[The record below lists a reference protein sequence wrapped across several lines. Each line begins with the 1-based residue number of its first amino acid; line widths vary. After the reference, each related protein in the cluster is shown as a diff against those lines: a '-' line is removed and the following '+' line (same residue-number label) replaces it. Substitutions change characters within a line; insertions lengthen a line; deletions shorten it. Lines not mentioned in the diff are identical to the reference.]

1 MRETSRTGA
10 SAAPPRRTSAR
21 EPDWGDGD
29 DVGER
34 ELVHGRPPY
43 GPPHRY
49 RPRAV
54 ARRRRGALLA
64 LILLAAVIVAIVALT
79 RGSSSANAL
88 AISYTRAWAHGNYG
102 AMYADLDA
110 SSQAR
115 ISSAAFAH
123 AYAAAAVTATTTGIV
138 PSKHV
143 QDESGDIV
151 AVPVRV
157 HTYLFG
163 TLEGK
168 LRVHVR
174 SESAGTRVVWSE
186 SLLFPGLRAGER
198 LTRHTTLP
206 PRAQL
211 LARDGSV
218 LAEGSPA
225 PGAPEGERIS
235 PLGAAAASVVGKVG
249 PIPASERTQLESHGV
264 PASATV
270 GLSGLERAF
279 DAQLRGGPGGQLLAG
294 QRVLASANQ
303 QASSAV
309 RTSISPAVQQAA
321 VVALGGQLGGVV
333 VMRPRSGEILAVAGL
348 GIDDLQPPGSTF
360 KLITLPAAL
369 EAGVA
374 HTTSTFEYATGAVLD
389 GVELHNAGGESCGGT
404 LTEAFAQSCNSVFAP
419 LGVKVGSAR
428 LVAMAERF
436 GFNHS
441 SGIPGAAES
450 TIPAA
455 SAIKGELDTGS
466 TAIGQGQVLASP
478 LQMATVAATVADGG
492 RRAQPTFVLGAPA
505 GARQQAITPA
515 TARTETALMLD
526 VVRNGT
532 GTSAAISGV
541 EVAGKTGTAELGG
554 ATCSG
559 GSSETGS
566 AAEGSG
572 SSAAGCAAAERNNT
586 DAWFAAFAPAGHPHL
601 AIAVMLVHDGY
612 GGETAAPV
620 ARQVLEASPE
630 LTSHP

>member
-10 SAAPPRRTSAR
+10 SAAPPRRTSAH
-21 EPDWGDGD
+21 EPVWGEGD
-29 DVGER
+29 EAAER
-34 ELVHGRPPY
+34 QAVHGRPPY

-54 ARRRRGALLA
+54 ARRRLGALLA
-64 LILLAAVIVAIVALT
+64 LILLAAVIGAVVALT
-79 RGSSSANAL
+79 TGSSSANAL
-88 AISYTRAWAHGNYG
+88 ALSYTRAWARGNYG
-102 AMYADLDA
+102 AMYADLEA
-110 SSQAR
+110 HSQAR
-115 ISSAAFAH
+115 ISSTAFAH

-138 PSKHV
+138 PGKHV
-143 QDESGDIV
+143 QDESGGVV

-163 TLEGK
+163 TVQGK

-174 SESAGTRVVWSE
+174 SESAGARVVWSE
-186 SLLFPGLRAGER
+186 SLLFPGLRPDER
-198 LTRHTTLP
+198 LTRNTTLP
-206 PRAQL
+206 ARAQL

-225 PGAPEGERIS
+225 PGSPEGERVS

-249 PIPASERTQLESHGV
+249 PIPSSERTRLESQGV
-264 PASATV
+264 PANATV

-279 DAQLRGGPGGQLLAG
+279 DAQLRGRPGGQLLAG
-294 QRVLASANQ
+294 RRVLASANER
-303 QASSAV
+303 ASAAV

-321 VVALGGQLGGVV
+321 VLALGGQLGGVV
-333 VMRPRSGEILAVAGL
+333 VMRPHSGEILAVAGL

-360 KLITLPAAL
+360 KMITLPAAL

-374 HTTSTFEYATGAVLD
+374 HTTSAFEYRTGAVLD

-436 GFNHS
+436 GFNHP

-450 TIPAA
+450 TIPAS
-455 SAIKGELDTGS
+455 SAIQGELDTGS

-492 RRAQPTFVLGAPA
+492 RRPQPTFVLGAPP
-505 GARQQAITPA
+505 GVRQQAITPA
-515 TARTETALMLD
+515 TARTETSLMLD

-532 GTSAAISGV
+532 GTSAEISGV

-554 ATCSG
+554 STCSG
-559 GSSETGS
+559 GSSETG
-566 AAEGSG
+566 AASESGG
-572 SSAAGCAAAERNNT
+572 SSAGCAAAERNNT

-612 GGETAAPV
+612 GGETAAPI
-620 ARQVLEASPE
+620 ARQVLESSPE
-630 LTSHP
+630 LTSHS